1 MFDQSKPKQQSS
13 SKEDYSG
20 QRDSVNQQSDEQYQ
34 TIAPGGGIAPYAVNG
49 LGRWNFY
56 FLLKLFLFWRGS
68 MGFHSLENMAFA
80 AFLLITFSSKLAQS
94 LKNIAAVVMGVALF
108 YHDTWL
114 PSVARVWSQIE
125 VVKGFSFSYFVELA
139 QRYISLE
146 FIALAFLLW
155 IAYQYI
161 DKWVRTS
168 VVVFLVLMVMSYQT
182 LFPSIEL
189 DSDLLAGEPGD
200 ARLTQ
205 VDAMAGGFSTST
217 GESLDT
223 ALTNFFN
230 NEKLRKVDFPSQ
242 AGGFEPFD
250 ILVLSICSLS
260 WDDLEYTGLH
270 LHPVFNEL
278 DIVMSNFSSGASY
291 SGPAAIRLMRASCG
305 QLSHGELY
313 EESPKHCFLF
323 DNLKKLGFDN
333 QVAMNHD
340 GSFDNFVDLV
350 EREGHFGKKP
360 MDLTGVKVAQHAFDG
375 TPIYSDLDAL
385 SRWIS
390 TRNDNTA
397 ERVATYYNS
406 ISLHD
411 GNRLAGA
418 QANLNSLENFHPRM
432 TTFLTELSLFFE
444 ELKASNRRVMV
455 VMVPEHGAAARG
467 DAMQAAAFRE
477 IPSPSIANIPVGIK
491 FFGPEYN
498 DKQPTTTTVNR
509 PTSHL
514 ALSHVIAKA
523 VEADPYK
530 DNFDVNSLLKDLPE
544 TNFVAENIGTVVAKK
559 GSQYFVK
566 FNNAD
571 WIKYPAR

>member
-13 SKEDYSG
+13 DKDAYSD
-20 QRDSVNQQSDEQYQ
+20 QRNSTNQKDGQSDEQYQ
-34 TIAPGGGIAPYAVNG
+34 TIPPGGGVAPYAVNG
-49 LGRWNFY
+49 LGRWNYY

-68 MGFHSLENMAFA
+68 IGFHSLENMAFA
-80 AFLLITFSSKLAQS
+80 AFLLITFSSKLANS
-94 LKNIAAVVMGVALF
+94 LKSIAGVMMGVALF

-114 PSVARVWSQIE
+114 PSIARAWSQIE
-125 VVKGFSFSYFVELA
+125 VIKGFSFSYFVELA
-139 QRYISLE
+139 LRYISLE

-155 IAYQYI
+155 IVYQYF

-168 VVVFLVLMVMSYQT
+168 VVVFLALMVMSYQT
-182 LFPSIEL
+182 LFPGIAV
-189 DSDLLAGEPGD
+189 DNDLLAGEPGD
-200 ARLTQ
+200 ARLAQ
-205 VDAMAGGFSTST
+205 VDAMAGGFSASP

-230 NEKLRKVDFPSQ
+230 TEKLRKVDFPSQ
-242 AGGFEPFD
+242 AGGFSPFD
-250 ILVLSICSLS
+250 ILVLNICSLS

-278 DIVMSNFSSGASY
+278 DIVLSNFSSGASY

-305 QLSHGELY
+305 QLSHSELY

-333 QVAMNHD
+333 QVVMNHD
-340 GSFDNFVDLV
+340 GSFDNFSDLI
-350 EREGHFGKKP
+350 EREGHFGQKP
-360 MDLTGVKVAQHAFDG
+360 MDLTGVKVAQHSFDG
-375 TPIYSDLDAL
+375 TPIYSDLDTL
-385 SRWIS
+385 SHWIS
-390 TRNDNTA
+390 KRNGNTN

-444 ELKASNRRVMV
+444 QLKASNRRVMV

-467 DAMQAAAFRE
+467 DPM
-477 IPSPSIANIPVGIK
+477 
-491 FFGPEYN
+491 
-498 DKQPTTTTVNR
+498 
-509 PTSHL
+509 
-514 ALSHVIAKA
+514 
-523 VEADPYK
+523 
-530 DNFDVNSLLKDLPE
+530 
-544 TNFVAENIGTVVAKK
+544 
-559 GSQYFVK
+559 
-566 FNNAD
+566 
-571 WIKYPAR
+571 